1 MAEVT
6 ITQDQFDLLMGRLDR
21 IESYLAA
28 QHQRA
33 EEFEELKRDLI
44 PIGNHMI
51 KVTIDELAEIGS
63 EFRVEDL
70 FFLLK
75 RLLRDTHLLL
85 KALDQLELLM
95 GLSEEINRL
104 MKPIFNTTVEELD
117 RMEREGFFNL
127 AKAGFLAIRRIANQF
142 APEDVDVFANE
153 ISGVLAALRQPPAE
167 PPSLFSLMRTMNDP
181 QVRIGLART
190 INMVKALGNLSE
202 NNHHPTNNNKKEHE
216 K

>member
-1 MAEVT
+1 MAEAT
-6 ITQDQFDLLMGRLDR
+6 ITQDQFELLMDRLDR

-28 QHQRA
+28 QQKQA

-70 FFLLK
+70 FFLVK

-117 RMEREGFFNL
+117 KLEREGFFNL

-142 APEDVDVFANE
+142 APDDVDIFATE

-167 PPSLFSLMRTMNDP
+167 TPSLMSIMREMNDP

-190 INMVKALGNLSE
+190 INMLKALGNLPG
-202 NNHHPTNNNKKEHE
+202 NQNHLNQKGV
-216 K
+216 

>member
-1 MAEVT
+1 MAEAT
-6 ITQDQFDLLMGRLDR
+6 ITQDQFELLMDRLDR

-28 QHQRA
+28 QQKQA

-70 FFLLK
+70 FFLVK

-117 RMEREGFFNL
+117 KLEREGFFNL

-142 APEDVDVFANE
+142 APDDVDIFATE

-167 PPSLFSLMRTMNDP
+167 TPSLLSIMREMNDP

-190 INMVKALGNLSE
+190 INMLKALGNLPG
-202 NNHHPTNNNKKEHE
+202 NQNHLNQKGV
-216 K
+216 

>member
-1 MAEVT
+1 MAEAT
-6 ITQDQFDLLMGRLDR
+6 ITQDQFELLMDRLDR

-28 QHQRA
+28 QQKQA
-33 EEFEELKRDLI
+33 EELEELKRDLI

-70 FFLLK
+70 FFLVK

-117 RMEREGFFNL
+117 KLEREGFFNL

-142 APEDVDVFANE
+142 APDDVDIFATE

-167 PPSLFSLMRTMNDP
+167 TPSLLSIMREMNDP

-190 INMVKALGNLSE
+190 INMLKALGNLPG
-202 NNHHPTNNNKKEHE
+202 NQNHLNQKGV
-216 K
+216 

>member
-1 MAEVT
+1 MAEAT
-6 ITQDQFDLLMGRLDR
+6 ITQDQFELLMDRLDR

-28 QHQRA
+28 QQKQA
-33 EEFEELKRDLI
+33 QELEELKRDLI

-70 FFLLK
+70 FFLVK

-117 RMEREGFFNL
+117 KLEREGFFNL

-142 APEDVDVFANE
+142 APDDVDIFATE

-167 PPSLFSLMRTMNDP
+167 TPSLLSIMREMNDP

-190 INMVKALGNLSE
+190 INMLKALGNLPG
-202 NNHHPTNNNKKEHE
+202 NQNHLNQKGV
-216 K
+216 

>member
-1 MAEVT
+1 MAEAT
-6 ITQDQFDLLMGRLDR
+6 ITQDQFELLMGRLDR

-28 QHQRA
+28 QQKQA
-33 EEFEELKRDLI
+33 EELEELKRDLI

-70 FFLLK
+70 FFLFK

-117 RMEREGFFNL
+117 KLEQEGFFNL
-127 AKAGFLAIRRIANQF
+127 AKAAFLAVRRIANQF
-142 APEDVDVFANE
+142 APQDVDIFATE
-153 ISGVLAALRQPPAE
+153 ISGVLAALRQPPTEA
-167 PPSLFSLMRTMNDP
+167 PSLISIMREMNEP
-181 QVRIGLART
+181 QLRIGLART
-190 INMVKALGNLSE
+190 MNMLKALGNLPE
-202 NNHHPTNNNKKEHE
+202 NQNHHNQKGV
-216 K
+216 

>member
-1 MAEVT
+1 MAEAT
-6 ITQDQFDLLMGRLDR
+6 ITQDQFELLMDRLNR

-28 QHQRA
+28 QQKQA
-33 EEFEELKRDLI
+33 QELEELKRDLI

-70 FFLLK
+70 FFLVK

-117 RMEREGFFNL
+117 KLEREGFFNL

-142 APEDVDVFANE
+142 APDDVDIFATE

-167 PPSLFSLMRTMNDP
+167 TPSLLSIMREMNDP

-190 INMVKALGNLSE
+190 INMLKALGNLPG
-202 NNHHPTNNNKKEHE
+202 NQNHLNQKGV
-216 K
+216 

>member
-1 MAEVT
+1 MAEAT
-6 ITQDQFDLLMGRLDR
+6 ITQDQFELLMNRLDR

-28 QHQRA
+28 QQKQA
-33 EEFEELKRDLI
+33 QEVEELKRDLI

-70 FFLLK
+70 FFLVK

-117 RMEREGFFNL
+117 KLEREGFFNL

-142 APEDVDVFANE
+142 APDDVDIFATE

-167 PPSLFSLMRTMNDP
+167 TPSLISIMREMNDP

-190 INMVKALGNLSE
+190 INMLKALGNLPG
-202 NNHHPTNNNKKEHE
+202 NQNHLNQKGV
-216 K
+216 

>member
-1 MAEVT
+1 MAEAT
-6 ITQDQFDLLMGRLDR
+6 ITQDQFELLMNRLDR

-28 QHQRA
+28 QQKQA
-33 EEFEELKRDLI
+33 QELEELKRDLI

-70 FFLLK
+70 FFLVK

-117 RMEREGFFNL
+117 KLEREGFFNL

-142 APEDVDVFANE
+142 APDDVDIFATE

-167 PPSLFSLMRTMNDP
+167 TPSLLSIMREMNDP

-190 INMVKALGNLSE
+190 INMLKALGNLPG
-202 NNHHPTNNNKKEHE
+202 NQNHLNQKGV
-216 K
+216 

>member
-1 MAEVT
+1 
-6 ITQDQFDLLMGRLDR
+6 
-21 IESYLAA
+21 
-28 QHQRA
+28 
-33 EEFEELKRDLI
+33 
-44 PIGNHMI
+44 MI

-70 FFLLK
+70 FFLVK

-117 RMEREGFFNL
+117 KLEREGFFNL

-142 APEDVDVFANE
+142 APDDVDIFATE

-167 PPSLFSLMRTMNDP
+167 TPSLMSIMREMNDP

-190 INMVKALGNLSE
+190 INMLKALGNLPG
-202 NNHHPTNNNKKEHE
+202 NQNHLNQKGV
-216 K
+216 

>member
-1 MAEVT
+1 MTEAT
-6 ITQDQFDLLMGRLDR
+6 ITQSQFDLLMDRLER
-21 IESYLAA
+21 IEFYLAA
-28 QHQRA
+28 QQKQA
-33 EEFEELKRDLI
+33 EELEELKRDLI

-70 FFLLK
+70 FFLIK

-95 GLSEEINRL
+95 GLSEELNRL

-117 RMEREGFFNL
+117 KMEREGFFNL
-127 AKAGFLAIRRIANQF
+127 AKAGFLAVRRIANQF
-142 APEDVDVFANE
+142 APQDVDIFATE
-153 ISGVLAALRQPPAE
+153 ISGVLSALRQPPAE
-167 PPSLFSLMRTMNDP
+167 TPSLISIMREMNDP

-190 INMVKALGNLSE
+190 INMLKALGNLPGNH
-202 NNHHPTNNNKKEHE
+202 NNLNQQGV
-216 K
+216 

>member
-1 MAEVT
+1 MAEAT
-6 ITQDQFDLLMGRLDR
+6 ITQDQFELLMDRLDR

-28 QHQRA
+28 QQKQA
-33 EEFEELKRDLI
+33 EELEELKRDLI

-70 FFLLK
+70 FFLVK

-117 RMEREGFFNL
+117 KLEREGFFNL

-142 APEDVDVFANE
+142 APDDVDIFATE

-167 PPSLFSLMRTMNDP
+167 TPSLMSIMREMNDP

-190 INMVKALGNLSE
+190 INMLKALGNLPG
-202 NNHHPTNNNKKEHE
+202 NQNHLNQKGV
-216 K
+216 